1 MQARSFF
8 KLPSINDST
17 LHPNSMTK
25 NVLQLRA
32 LRAPTIHLDW
42 SSVED
47 ACTVGELASSVY
59 ETLSSMPDVTCRSKS
74 PSLPLHQHHNQ
85 SITANHQRASLTVAC
100 NRNCL
105 LVATPSYTRAMKL
118 RRFYAFRLRQWVV
131 IRHFLLLHVIALLIA
146 CHRSV
151 FISRVLIICCNTF

>member
-25 NVLQLRA
+25 SVLQLQA
-32 LRAPTIHLDW
+32 LRAPTIQLDG

-59 ETLSSMPDVTCRSKS
+59 ETLSSMPDVTCRPKS
-74 PSLPLHQHHNQ
+74 HSLPLHQHHHQ
-85 SITANHQRASLTVAC
+85 TITANHQRATLTVQC

-105 LVATPSYTRAMKL
+105 LVATPSYSRAMRM
-118 RRFYAFRLRQWVV
+118 RRLYAIRLRQWVV
-131 IRHFLLLHVIALLIA
+131 IRHFLLLYVIALLID
-146 CHRSV
+146 RRWSV
-151 FISRVLIICCNTF
+151 FISRVLIS